1 MPVSRKS
8 LKRLDFHTRDLQV
21 IRGNDK
27 NNAGMKKIFGNNN
40 IVPYD
45 NVKLG
50 NDKILVFYVCTNV
63 ARV

>member
-8 LKRLDFHTRDLQV
+8 LKRLDSRL
-21 IRGNDK
+21 RGNGK